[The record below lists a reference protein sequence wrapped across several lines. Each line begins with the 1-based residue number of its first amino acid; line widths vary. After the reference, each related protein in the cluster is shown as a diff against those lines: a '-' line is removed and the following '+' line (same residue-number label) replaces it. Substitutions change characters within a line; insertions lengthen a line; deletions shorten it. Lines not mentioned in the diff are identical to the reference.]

1 MRESSD
7 ATTIEAMRAF
17 NRFYT
22 DRIGILD
29 RAYLKADYTL
39 AEARIVYEIGTR
51 GEVLAVDLVRDLHLD
66 PAYLSR
72 ILKKFRERG
81 LVTVARDPTDGRSQ
95 LLGPTDKGRTEFET
109 LAELSRSQLRQ
120 MVAPLGAA
128 EQTAVVEAMAT
139 ITRLIAPDAGAHA
152 TPILRP
158 HRPGDLGW
166 MIQSQTEFYVGTFG
180 WNGRFEALV
189 SQVAADFL
197 ERYDARRDHCWIA
210 ERAGTRIGSV
220 IVMDGGDGIAKLR
233 MLYVDG
239 AARGLG
245 LGKLLVEACVHFT
258 RNAGYRQL
266 TLWTNDILHTAR
278 HIYVAAGF
286 RLVAEERH
294 SMFGPELNGQTWTL
308 DL

>member
-1 MRESSD
+1 MLETVDLS
-7 ATTIEAMRAF
+7 TIEAMRAF

-51 GEVLAVDLVRDLHLD
+51 EQVLAVELVRDLRLD

-81 LVTVARDPTDGRSQ
+81 LVLLTQDPTDGRSQ
-95 LLGPTDKGRTEFET
+95 RLGLTDKGRSEFET

-120 MVAPLGAA
+120 IVAPLGPA
-128 EQTAVVEAMAT
+128 EQAALVEAMAT
-139 ITRLIAPDAGAHA
+139 VTRLIEPDTRAHA

-189 SQVAADFL
+189 SHVAADFL
-197 ERYDARRDHCWIA
+197 ERYDARRDHCWVA
-210 ERAGTRIGSV
+210 ERAGIRIGSV
-220 IVMDGGDGIAKLR
+220 IVMDGGENIAKLR
-233 MLYVDG
+233 MLYVDE

-245 LGKLLVEACVHFT
+245 LGTLLVEQCVRFA

-266 TLWTNDILHTAR
+266 TLWTNDILHAAR
-278 HIYVAAGF
+278 HIYVANGF

-294 SMFGPELNGQTWTL
+294 TMFGPELNGQTWTL

>member
-1 MRESSD
+1 MRESTD
-7 ATTIEAMRAF
+7 ITTIEAMRAF

-39 AEARIVYEIGTR
+39 AEARIVYEIGAR
-51 GEVLAVDLVRDLHLD
+51 GEVLAVELVRDLHLD

-81 LVTVARDPTDGRSQ
+81 LVTVAQDPADGRSQ
-95 LLGPTDKGRTEFET
+95 LLRLTDKGRTEFET

-120 MVAPLGAA
+120 MVAPLGED
-128 EQTAVVEAMAT
+128 EQASLVAAMAT
-139 ITRLIAPDAGAHA
+139 ITRLIEPQERAPAA
-152 TPILRP
+152 PIVRP

-166 MIQSQTEFYVGTFG
+166 MIQSQTEFYVRTFG

-197 ERYDARRDHCWIA
+197 ERYDERRDHCWIV
-210 ERAGTRIGSV
+210 ERAGKRIGSV
-220 IVMDGGDGIAKLR
+220 IVMDGGNGIAKLR
-233 MLYVDG
+233 MLYVD
-239 AARGLG
+239 ASARGLG
-245 LGKLLVEACVHFT
+245 LGKLLVDQCVHFA

-278 HIYVAAGF
+278 HIYIAAGF
-286 RLVAEERH
+286 QLVAEERH
-294 SMFGPELNGQTWTL
+294 TMLGPELNGQTWTL

>member
-1 MRESSD
+1 MRESTD
-7 ATTIEAMRAF
+7 IATIEAMRAF

-51 GEVLAVDLVRDLHLD
+51 GEVLAVELVRDLRLD

-81 LVTVARDPTDGRSQ
+81 LVMVAQDPADGRSQ
-95 LLGPTDKGRTEFET
+95 RLCLTERGHAEFET

-120 MVAPLGAA
+120 MVAPLGED
-128 EQTAVVEAMAT
+128 EQATLVAAMAT
-139 ITRLIAPDAGAHA
+139 ITRLTEPQDRAEAA
-152 TPILRP
+152 PILRP

-166 MIQSQTEFYVGTFG
+166 MIQSQTDFYVGTLG
-180 WNGRFEALV
+180 WNGSFEALV
-189 SQVAADFL
+189 SRVAADFL
-197 ERYDARRDHCWIA
+197 ERYDERGDHCWIA
-210 ERAGTRIGSV
+210 ERAGTRVGSV
-220 IVMDGGDGIAKLR
+220 IVMDGGENIAKLR

-239 AARGLG
+239 SARGLG
-245 LGKLLVEACVHFT
+245 LGKLLVDQCVHFA

-278 HIYVAAGF
+278 HIYIAAGF
-286 RLVAEERH
+286 QLVAEERH
-294 SMFGPELNGQTWTL
+294 TMLGPELNGQTWTL

>member
-1 MRESSD
+1 MHESTD
-7 ATTIEAMRAF
+7 AATIEAMRAF

-51 GEVLAVDLVRDLHLD
+51 GQVLAVELVRDLRLD

-72 ILKKFRERG
+72 ILKKFRERD
-81 LVTVARDPTDGRSQ
+81 LVMVAQDPTDGRSQ
-95 LLGPTDKGRTEFET
+95 LLGLTCKGRTEFET
-109 LAELSRSQLRQ
+109 LADLSRSQLRR
-120 MVAPLGAA
+120 MVAPLGQAERAA
-128 EQTAVVEAMAT
+128 LVEAMAT
-139 ITRLIAPDAGAHA
+139 ITRLIEPGAGAHA
-152 TPILRP
+152 TPVLRP

-166 MIQSQTEFYVGTFG
+166 MIQSQTEFYVRTFG

-220 IVMDGGDGIAKLR
+220 IVMDGGENIAKLR
-233 MLYVDG
+233 MLYVDA

-245 LGKLLVEACVHFT
+245 LGKLLVEQCVHFA

-294 SMFGPELNGQTWTL
+294 RMFGPELNGQTWTL

>member
-1 MRESSD
+1 MRESTDD
-7 ATTIEAMRAF
+7 ATIEAMRAF

-51 GEVLAVDLVRDLHLD
+51 GQVLAVELVRDLRLD

-72 ILKKFRERG
+72 ILKKFRERN
-81 LVTVARDPTDGRSQ
+81 LVMVAPDPADGRSQ
-95 LLGPTDKGRTEFET
+95 RLCLTDKGRTEFET
-109 LAELSRSQLRQ
+109 LAELSRSQLHR
-120 MVAPLGAA
+120 MVAPLGPA
-128 EQTAVVEAMAT
+128 EQASLVEAMAT
-139 ITRLIAPDAGAHA
+139 ITRLIEPDDHA
-152 TPILRP
+152 TPVLRP

-166 MIQSQTEFYVGTFG
+166 MIQSQTEFYVRTFG

-220 IVMDGGDGIAKLR
+220 IVMDGGENIAKLR
-233 MLYVDG
+233 MLYVDA

-245 LGKLLVEACVHFT
+245 LGKLLVEQCVHFA

-266 TLWTNDILHTAR
+266 TLWTNDILHSAR

-294 SMFGPELNGQTWTL
+294 TMFGPELNGQTWTL

>member
-1 MRESSD
+1 MRESTD
-7 ATTIEAMRAF
+7 ITTIEAMRAF

-51 GEVLAVDLVRDLHLD
+51 VEVLAVELVRDLHLD

-81 LVTVARDPTDGRSQ
+81 LVTVTQDPTDGRSQ
-95 LLGPTDKGRTEFET
+95 RLALTDKGRTEFET
-109 LAELSRSQLRQ
+109 LAELSRNQLRQ
-120 MVAPLGAA
+120 MLAPLGRSEKASL
-128 EQTAVVEAMAT
+128 VEAMAT
-139 ITRLIAPDAGAHA
+139 ITRLIEPETRAHIPA
-152 TPILRP
+152 ILRP

-166 MIQSQTEFYVGTFG
+166 MIQSQTEFYVGTYG

-197 ERYDARRDHCWIA
+197 ERYDAGRDHCWIA
-210 ERAGTRIGSV
+210 ERAGLRVGSV
-220 IVMDGGDGIAKLR
+220 IVIDGGDGGAKLR
-233 MLYVDG
+233 MLYVDE

-245 LGKLLVEACVHFT
+245 LGKLLVEQCVLFA

-294 SMFGPELNGQTWTL
+294 TMFGPELNGQTWTL

>member
-1 MRESSD
+1 MRESTD
-7 ATTIEAMRAF
+7 ITTVEAMRAF

-29 RAYLKADYTL
+29 REYLKADYTL

-51 GEVLAVDLVRDLHLD
+51 VEVLAVELVRDLHLD

-81 LVTVARDPTDGRSQ
+81 LVTVTQDPTDGRSQ
-95 LLGPTDKGRTEFET
+95 RLALTEKGRTEFDT
-109 LAELSRSQLRQ
+109 LAELSRNQLRQ
-120 MVAPLGAA
+120 MVAPLGRSERASL
-128 EQTAVVEAMAT
+128 VEAMAT
-139 ITRLIAPDAGAHA
+139 ITRLIEPEARAHA
-152 TPILRP
+152 TAILRP

-197 ERYDARRDHCWIA
+197 EHYDVGRDHCWIA
-210 ERAGTRIGSV
+210 ERAGLRVGSV
-220 IVMDGGDGIAKLR
+220 IVMDGGDGVAKLR
-233 MLYVDG
+233 MLYVDET
-239 AARGLG
+239 ARGLG
-245 LGKLLVEACVHFT
+245 LGKLLVDQCVRFA

-294 SMFGPELNGQTWTL
+294 RMFGPELNGQTWTL

>member
-1 MRESSD
+1 MRESTD
-7 ATTIEAMRAF
+7 ITTIEAMRAF

-51 GEVLAVDLVRDLHLD
+51 VEVLAVELVRDLHLD

-81 LVTVARDPTDGRSQ
+81 LVTVAQDPTDGRSQ
-95 LLGPTDKGRTEFET
+95 RLALTDKGRTEFET
-109 LAELSRSQLRQ
+109 LAELSRNQLRQ
-120 MVAPLGAA
+120 MLAPLGRSEKASL
-128 EQTAVVEAMAT
+128 VEAMAT
-139 ITRLIAPDAGAHA
+139 ITRLIEPETRAHIPA
-152 TPILRP
+152 ILRP

-166 MIQSQTEFYVGTFG
+166 MIQSQTEFYVGTYG

-197 ERYDARRDHCWIA
+197 ERYDAGRDHCWIA
-210 ERAGTRIGSV
+210 ERAGLRVGSV
-220 IVMDGGDGIAKLR
+220 IVMDGGDGGAKLR
-233 MLYVDG
+233 MLYVDE

-245 LGKLLVEACVHFT
+245 LGKLLVEQCVLFA

-278 HIYVAAGF
+278 HIYIAAGF

-294 SMFGPELNGQTWTL
+294 TMFGPELNGQTWTL

>member
-1 MRESSD
+1 MRESTD
-7 ATTIEAMRAF
+7 ITTIEAMRAF

-51 GEVLAVDLVRDLHLD
+51 GQVLAVELVRDLRLD

-72 ILKKFRERG
+72 ILKKFRERNF
-81 LVTVARDPTDGRSQ
+81 VMVAPDPADGRSQ
-95 LLGPTDKGRTEFET
+95 RLCLTDKGRTEFET
-109 LAELSRSQLRQ
+109 LAELSRSQLRR
-120 MVAPLGAA
+120 MVAPLGPA
-128 EQTAVVEAMAT
+128 EQASLAEAMAT
-139 ITRLIAPDAGAHA
+139 ITRLIEPGDHA
-152 TPILRP
+152 TPVLRP

-166 MIQSQTEFYVGTFG
+166 MIQSQTEFYVRTFG

-220 IVMDGGDGIAKLR
+220 IVMDGGENIAKLR
-233 MLYVDG
+233 MLYVDA

-245 LGKLLVEACVHFT
+245 LGKLLVEQCVHFA
-258 RNAGYRQL
+258 RHAGYRQL
-266 TLWTNDILHTAR
+266 TLWTNDILHSAR

-294 SMFGPELNGQTWTL
+294 TMFGPELNGQTWTL

>member
-1 MRESSD
+1 MHQSTD

-51 GEVLAVDLVRDLHLD
+51 EQVLAVELVRDLRLD

-81 LVTVARDPTDGRSQ
+81 LVLLTQDPTDGRSQ
-95 LLGPTDKGRTEFET
+95 RLGLTDKGRSEFET

-120 MVAPLGAA
+120 IVAPLGPA
-128 EQTAVVEAMAT
+128 EQAALVEAMAT
-139 ITRLIAPDAGAHA
+139 VTRLIEPDTRAHA

-189 SQVAADFL
+189 SHVAADFL
-197 ERYDARRDHCWIA
+197 ERYDARRDHCWVA
-210 ERAGTRIGSV
+210 ERAGIRIGSV
-220 IVMDGGDGIAKLR
+220 IVMDGGENIAKLR
-233 MLYVDG
+233 MLYVDE

-245 LGKLLVEACVHFT
+245 LGTLLVEQCVRFA

-266 TLWTNDILHTAR
+266 TLWTNDILHAAR
-278 HIYVAAGF
+278 HIYVANGF

-294 SMFGPELNGQTWTL
+294 TMFGPELNGQTWTL

>member
-1 MRESSD
+1 MRESTD
-7 ATTIEAMRAF
+7 ITTIEAMRAF

-51 GEVLAVDLVRDLHLD
+51 VEVLAVELVRDLHLD

-81 LVTVARDPTDGRSQ
+81 LVTVAQDPTDGRSQ
-95 LLGPTDKGRTEFET
+95 RLALTDKGHTEFET
-109 LAELSRSQLRQ
+109 LAELSRNQLRQ
-120 MVAPLGAA
+120 MLAPLGRSEKASL
-128 EQTAVVEAMAT
+128 VEAMAT
-139 ITRLIAPDAGAHA
+139 ITRLIEPETRAH
-152 TPILRP
+152 TPAILRP

-166 MIQSQTEFYVGTFG
+166 MVQSQTEFYVGTFG

-197 ERYDARRDHCWIA
+197 ERYDAGRDHCWIA
-210 ERAGTRIGSV
+210 ERAGLRVGSV
-220 IVMDGGDGIAKLR
+220 IVMDGGDGGAKLR
-233 MLYVDG
+233 MLFVDE

-245 LGKLLVEACVHFT
+245 LGKLLVEQCVHFA

>member
-1 MRESSD
+1 MRESTD
-7 ATTIEAMRAF
+7 ITTIEAMRAF

-51 GEVLAVDLVRDLHLD
+51 GQVLAVELVRDLRLD

-72 ILKKFRERG
+72 ILKKFRERN
-81 LVTVARDPTDGRSQ
+81 LVIVAPDPADGRSQ
-95 LLGPTDKGRTEFET
+95 RLCLTDKGRTEFET
-109 LAELSRSQLRQ
+109 LAELSRSQLRR
-120 MVAPLGAA
+120 MVAPLGPA
-128 EQTAVVEAMAT
+128 EQASLVEAMAT
-139 ITRLIAPDAGAHA
+139 ITRLIEPGDHA
-152 TPILRP
+152 TPVLRP

-166 MIQSQTEFYVGTFG
+166 MIQSQTEFYVRTFG

-220 IVMDGGDGIAKLR
+220 IVMDGGENIAKLR
-233 MLYVDG
+233 MLYVDA

-245 LGKLLVEACVHFT
+245 LGKLLVEQCVHFA
-258 RNAGYRQL
+258 RHAGYRQL
-266 TLWTNDILHTAR
+266 TLWTNDILHSAR

-294 SMFGPELNGQTWTL
+294 TMFGPELNGQTWTL

>member
-1 MRESSD
+1 MRQSTD
-7 ATTIEAMRAF
+7 TTAIEAMRAF

-22 DRIGILD
+22 GRIGILD

-51 GEVLAVDLVRDLHLD
+51 GQVLAVELVRDLHLD

-72 ILKKFRERG
+72 ILKKFRERD
-81 LVTVARDPTDGRSQ
+81 LVMVTPDPTDGRSQ
-95 LLGPTDKGRTEFET
+95 RLSLTDKGRTEFET

-128 EQTAVVEAMAT
+128 EQTALVEAMAT
-139 ITRLIAPDAGAHA
+139 ITRLIEPGASAHA
-152 TPILRP
+152 TPVLRP

-166 MIQSQTEFYVGTFG
+166 MIQSQTEFYVGTYG

-189 SQVAADFL
+189 SQVVADFL
-197 ERYDARRDHCWIA
+197 ERYYARRDHCWIA
-210 ERAGTRIGSV
+210 ERAGMRIGSV
-220 IVMDGGDGIAKLR
+220 IVMDGGQDVAKLR

-239 AARGLG
+239 SARGLG
-245 LGKLLVEACVHFT
+245 LGRLLVDQCIRFA

-294 SMFGPELNGQTWTL
+294 TMLGPELNGQTWTL

>member
-1 MRESSD
+1 MRESTD
-7 ATTIEAMRAF
+7 ITTIEAMRAF

-51 GEVLAVDLVRDLHLD
+51 RQALAVELVRDLHLD

-72 ILKKFRERG
+72 ILKKFRERD
-81 LVTVARDPTDGRSQ
+81 LVIVAKDPTDGRSQ
-95 LLGPTDKGRTEFET
+95 RLALTDKGRTEFET

-120 MVAPLGAA
+120 MLAPLGSA
-128 EQTAVVEAMAT
+128 ERTALVEAMAT
-139 ITRLIAPDAGAHA
+139 VTRLIAPDARAQA
-152 TPILRP
+152 APVLRP

-166 MIQSQTEFYVGTFG
+166 MIQSQTEFYVGSFG
-180 WNGRFEALV
+180 WNGGFEALV
-189 SQVAADFL
+189 SRVAADFL

-210 ERAGTRIGSV
+210 ERAGMRVGSV
-220 IVMDGGDGIAKLR
+220 IVMDGGDNIARLR

-239 AARGLG
+239 SARGLG
-245 LGKLLVEACVHFT
+245 LGKLLVDQCVQFARH
-258 RNAGYRQL
+258 AGYRQL
-266 TLWTNDILHTAR
+266 TLWTNDILHAAR

-286 RLVAEERH
+286 RLFAEERH
-294 SMFGPELNGQTWTL
+294 TMFGPELNGQTWTL

>member
-1 MRESSD
+1 MRESTD
-7 ATTIEAMRAF
+7 ITTIEAMRAF

-51 GEVLAVDLVRDLHLD
+51 GQVLAVELVRDLRLD

-72 ILKKFRERG
+72 ILKKFRERN
-81 LVTVARDPTDGRSQ
+81 LVMVAPDPADGRSQ
-95 LLGPTDKGRTEFET
+95 RLCLTDKGRTEFET
-109 LAELSRSQLRQ
+109 LAELSRSQLRR
-120 MVAPLGAA
+120 MVAPLGPA
-128 EQTAVVEAMAT
+128 EQASLVEAMAT
-139 ITRLIAPDAGAHA
+139 ITRLIEPDDHA
-152 TPILRP
+152 TPVLRP

-166 MIQSQTEFYVGTFG
+166 MIQSQTEFYVRTFG

-220 IVMDGGDGIAKLR
+220 IVMDGGENIAKLR
-233 MLYVDG
+233 MLYVDA

-245 LGKLLVEACVHFT
+245 LGKLLVEQCVHFA

-266 TLWTNDILHTAR
+266 TLWTNDILHAAR

-294 SMFGPELNGQTWTL
+294 RMFGPELNGQTWTL

>member
-1 MRESSD
+1 MRESTD
-7 ATTIEAMRAF
+7 ITTIEAMRAF

-51 GEVLAVDLVRDLHLD
+51 GEVLAVELVRDLHLD

-81 LVTVARDPTDGRSQ
+81 LVTVAQDPADGRSQ
-95 LLGPTDKGRTEFET
+95 RLCLTDSGRAEFET

-120 MVAPLGAA
+120 MVAPLGED
-128 EQTAVVEAMAT
+128 EQASLVAAMAT
-139 ITRLIAPDAGAHA
+139 ITRLIEPQERAQAA
-152 TPILRP
+152 PILRP

-166 MIQSQTEFYVGTFG
+166 MIQSQTEFYVRTFG
-180 WNGRFEALV
+180 WNRRFEALV

-197 ERYDARRDHCWIA
+197 ERYDERRDHCWIA
-210 ERAGTRIGSV
+210 ERAGTRVGSV
-220 IVMDGGDGIAKLR
+220 IVMDGGENIAKMR

-239 AARGLG
+239 SARGLG
-245 LGKLLVEACVHFT
+245 LGKLLVDQCVHFA
-258 RNAGYRQL
+258 RNAGYREL
-266 TLWTNDILHTAR
+266 TLWTNDILRTAR
-278 HIYVAAGF
+278 HIYIAAGF
-286 RLVAEERH
+286 QLVAEERH
-294 SMFGPELNGQTWTL
+294 TMLGPELNGQTWTL